1 MVEMLQRQRLRHLA
15 EVCSEE
21 VPRQRRLSQQRHLA
35 EVCSEEEVPQQRQLS
50 QQPQVGVVDYLEVV
64 HLQQLI
70 PSQLEQ
76 EAFSVVEMPR
86 RQRPL
91 QQLEVSLVE
100 AAQQVVEEGYLGAVH
115 LRQLIQSQRR
125 RSQHQRLQEVCLV
138 VEMPRRQ
145 RPLLQLEVSLVVVAQ
160 LPL

>member
-1 MVEMLQRQRLRHLA
+1 MVKML
-15 EVCSEE
+15 
-21 VPRQRRLSQQRHLA
+21 
-35 EVCSEEEVPQQRQLS
+35 
-50 QQPQVGVVDYLEVV
+50 
-64 HLQQLI
+64 
-70 PSQLEQ
+70 
-76 EAFSVVEMPR
+76 R

-91 QQLEVSLVE
+91 QQLEVSSVPSQQPQVVKEDYLEVVHLRQLIQSQRRRSQSHQQEVCLVVE
-100 AAQQVVEEGYLGAVH
+100 MQRRQRLLQQLEVSLVAAAQQVVEEGYLGAVH

-125 RSQHQRLQEVCLV
+125 RSQSHQQEVCLV